1 MYSYCYNLI
10 IITKGYLNV
19 IMVIDNEGYIHI
31 IEYLTEHLSLFEN
44 TLAAGAFTEDNSA
57 NTVMAVIEVELS
69 EQIISVCSQNQALT
83 FNQRNAIIREVD
95 AIVYDLEEI
104 LSGVVNNPVTKQQG
118 IFIKEFATL
127 IKNLFDTEIN
137 KLLVQNS

>member
-1 MYSYCYNLI
+1 
-10 IITKGYLNV
+10 
-19 IMVIDNEGYIHI
+19 MVTDTDGYIHI

-44 TLAAGAFTEDNSA
+44 SIAIDKNAE
-57 NTVMAVIEVELS
+57 TVMAVIEVELS

-104 LSGVVNNPVTKQQG
+104 LSGVINNPVTDQQNT
-118 IFIKEFATL
+118 FIKEFASL

-137 KLLVQNS
+137 NQLA

>member
-1 MYSYCYNLI
+1 
-10 IITKGYLNV
+10 
-19 IMVIDNEGYIHI
+19 MVTDTDGYIHI

-44 TLAAGAFTEDNSA
+44 AIAIDKNAD
-57 NTVMAVIEVELS
+57 TVMAVIEVELS

-104 LSGVVNNPVTKQQG
+104 LSGVINNPVTDQQNT
-118 IFIKEFATL
+118 FIKEFA
-127 IKNLFDTEIN
+127 
-137 KLLVQNS
+137 S